1 MYCGGKFLA
10 LILTWLLVDDVSSAV
25 VDLGSY
31 EFRAG
36 YSGED
41 MPRSV
46 IPSLCGHLEAT
57 EDVEMDNKSSTY
69 ISGYPELHFKREKMA
84 LSPLYQED
92 NTSKFNSGLTLCDSE
107 FRCFGRANGQIYHQ
121 KPHVEPERHSI
132 DLDGI
137 QCAQ

>member
-1 MYCGGKFLA
+1 M
-10 LILTWLLVDDVSSAV
+10 VDDVSSAV

-57 EDVEMDNKSSTY
+57 EDVDMDNKSSSY

-92 NTSKFNSGLTLCDSE
+92 NTSKFSLQAY
-107 FRCFGRANGQIYHQ
+107 FGEVNFDVLEELMDKSIIKNLMLNPKDTCSIPICANRI
-121 KPHVEPERHSI
+121 KN
-132 DLDGI
+132 LM
-137 QCAQ
+137 A